1 MVDPLKVFWV
11 LTNSTYLG
19 TGSLLP
25 ILDYV
30 VGGGLVVKVKEGG
43 EEF

>member
-19 TGSLLP
+19 KYIAAAFVLV
-25 ILDYV
+25 YV
-30 VGGGLVVKVKEGG
+30 
-43 EEF
+43 